1 MEDTKTAAVSPG
13 THIPGGAVATHC
25 PYCAL
30 QCAQTLTPTPDDR
43 LPVRVEGREFP
54 TNRGGMCQKGWT
66 SPEVLRA
73 ADRLTTPLIRDE
85 RGGALREA
93 SWDEALDLIASRLTT
108 LQAAHG
114 RDAVAIFGGGGLT
127 NEKAYALGKFAR
139 VALRTPYIDYNG
151 RFCMSSA
158 AAASNRTFGM
168 DRGLGFPLEDVGGAD
183 AVLIMGSN
191 VAVTMPPLVQHL
203 AGVRSRGGL
212 IYVDPR
218 RTATAALTEAGG
230 GIHLQIVPGT
240 DMAVL
245 MCLLHVLIDEAL
257 VDEAYLAE
265 RVLGW
270 DAVCA
275 SVSRWW
281 PEHAESVTGVS
292 ADLMRRAARLLA
304 ASSPSRGG
312 RGAYVLT
319 GRGLEQ
325 MASGTDA
332 VSAAINLALA
342 LGLPGRF
349 GSGYAPVTGQGN
361 GQGGREQGLK
371 SDQLPGYTMI
381 SDPARRA
388 HVAAVWGVEPD
399 SLPGPGIPAME
410 LLHRLGTE
418 GGPRALFVHASN
430 VVVSAPNADVVCAAL
445 GRLDFLVVSDIVP
458 SETAAYADVVLPVT
472 QWAEEEGT
480 MTNLEGR
487 VIRRRKAVEAP
498 GAAMSELWVLR
509 ELAARLGCD
518 ALFSDDAS
526 VMFDEMARASA
537 GGPAD
542 YSGIN
547 YARLDAGEQLH
558 WPCPAL
564 PEGTHPGTPRVFTE
578 RFGTP
583 DGKAHMVAVTYK
595 GPRDDVRADA
605 PVYLVTGRVLGHY
618 QSGAQTRRVAELA
631 ALEPAPYVELH
642 SNFAEDLGVAEGD
655 LVEVTSL
662 RGSVVVAARISDAV
676 RRDTVFMPFHWLGS
690 ANVLTNDA
698 TDPVSGMP
706 EFKVCAVSVR
716 AFVDVADAEAFD
728 TEVSA

>member
-1 MEDTKTAAVSPG
+1 MTVAVSPG

-43 LPVRVEGREFP
+43 LPVRVEGRDFP

-85 RGGALREA
+85 RGGVLREA
-93 SWDEALDLIASRLTT
+93 SWDEALDLIASRLAS
-108 LQAAHG
+108 LQGTHG
-114 RDAVAIFGGGGLT
+114 DDTVAIFGGGGLT

-218 RTATAALTEAGG
+218 RTATAVLTEAGG

-245 MCLLHVLIDEAL
+245 MSLLHVLIDEAL
-257 VDEAYLAE
+257 VDEEYLAQ

-270 DAVCA
+270 EAVCA

-281 PEHAESVTGVS
+281 PEHAESVTGVP
-292 ADLMRRAARLLA
+292 ADLVRRAARLLA

-332 VSAAINLALA
+332 VSAAINVALA
-342 LGLPGRF
+342 LGLPGRV

-361 GQGGREQGLK
+361 GQGGREHGLK
-371 SDQLPGYTMI
+371 SDQLPGYTMV
-381 SDPARRA
+381 SDPDRRA
-388 HVAAVWGVEPD
+388 HVAAVWGVAPE

-418 GGPRALFVHASN
+418 GGPKALLVHGSN
-430 VVVSAPNADVVCAAL
+430 VVVSAPNSEVVCAAL
-445 GRLDFLVVSDIVP
+445 SRLDFLVVSDIVP

-487 VIRRRKAVEAP
+487 VIRRRKAVDAP
-498 GAAMSELWVLR
+498 GDAMSELWVLR
-509 ELAARLGCD
+509 ELAARLGCG
-518 ALFSDDAS
+518 ALFSEDAS

-547 YARLDAGEQLH
+547 YARLDAGEHLH
-558 WPCPAL
+558 WPCPAV
-564 PEGTHPGTPRVFTE
+564 EGGTHPGTPRVFTE
-578 RFGTP
+578 RFGKP
-583 DGKAHMVAVTYK
+583 DGKAHAVAVAYK

-618 QSGAQTRRVAELA
+618 QSGAQTRRVPELA
-631 ALEPAPYVELH
+631 ASEPAPYVEIH
-642 SNFAEDLGVAEGD
+642 SRFAQDLGVADGD
-655 LVEVTSL
+655 MVEVTSA
-662 RGSVVVAARISDAV
+662 RGAVVAATRISDAV
-676 RRDTVFMPFHWLGS
+676 RQDTVFMPFHWAAS

-716 AFVDVADAEAFD
+716 AVVTME
-728 TEVSA
+728 EVSA

>member
-1 MEDTKTAAVSPG
+1 MAGTMTAAVSPG
-13 THIPGGAVATHC
+13 TQIPGGAVASHC

-43 LPVRVEGREFP
+43 LPVRVEGRDFP
-54 TNRGGMCQKGWT
+54 TNRGGMCHKGWT

-85 RGGALREA
+85 RGGVLREA
-93 SWDEALDLIASRLTT
+93 SWDEVLDLIAARLTD
-108 LQAAHG
+108 LQGAHG
-114 RDAVAIFGGGGLT
+114 DDTVAIFGGGGLT

-183 AVLIMGSN
+183 AVFIMGSN

-245 MCLLHVLIDEAL
+245 MSLLHVLIDECL
-257 VDEAYLAE
+257 VDDAYLAE

-292 ADLMRRAARLLA
+292 ADLVRRAARLLA

-342 LGLPGRF
+342 LGLPGRV

-361 GQGGREQGLK
+361 GQGGREHGLK

-388 HVAAVWGVEPD
+388 HVATVWGVAPE

-418 GGPRALFVHASN
+418 GGPKALLVHGSN
-430 VVVSAPNADVVCAAL
+430 VVVSAPNSAVVCAAL
-445 GRLDFLVVSDIVP
+445 SKLDFLVVSDIVP
-458 SETAAYADVVLPVT
+458 SETAVYADVILPVT

-487 VIRRRKAVEAP
+487 VIRRRKAVDAP
-498 GAAMSELWVLR
+498 GSAMSELWVLR

-518 ALFSDDAS
+518 SLFSEDAS

-542 YSGIN
+542 YSGIS

-558 WPCPAL
+558 WPCPAV
-564 PEGTHPGTPRVFTE
+564 PKGTHPGTPRVFTE
-578 RFGTP
+578 RFGKP
-583 DGKAHMVAVTYK
+583 DGKAHMVAVAYK
-595 GPRDDVRADA
+595 GPRDDARADA

-618 QSGAQTRRVAELA
+618 QSGAQTRRVPELVA
-631 ALEPAPYVELH
+631 SEPAPYVEIH
-642 SNFAEDLGVAEGD
+642 ANFAADLGVAEGD
-655 LVEVTSL
+655 MVEVTSA
-662 RGSVVVAARISDAV
+662 RGAVVVAARISDAV
-676 RRDTVFMPFHWLGS
+676 RQDTVFMPFHWAAS

-716 AFVDVADAEAFD
+716 AATH
-728 TEVSA
+728 TEEGSA